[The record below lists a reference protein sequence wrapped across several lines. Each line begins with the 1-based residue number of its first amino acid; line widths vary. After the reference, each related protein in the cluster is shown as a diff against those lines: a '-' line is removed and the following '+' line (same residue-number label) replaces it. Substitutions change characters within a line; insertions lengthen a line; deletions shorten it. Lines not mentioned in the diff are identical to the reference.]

1 MEPNAGKRPPVQGF
15 GVWGKEFH
23 IKPASNCTHPLL
35 NFDKPSPV
43 SFPFFLSDQQGVAA
57 AANVQCKASMSQ
69 TVSLLMSS
77 KMSVSILA
85 PISLTSG
92 SVSRHCRTDRD
103 RSSSIIAGILEMS
116 PAIFSHDEIC
126 SSMDLPALSVSSSGS
141 STSISQNLSWRLQ
154 LKLKHGDAGP
164 RKDSEGGELPE
175 VDGFSSS
182 PVARTEE
189 RD

>member
-1 MEPNAGKRPPVQGF
+1 MQERDRQSKALESGE
-15 GVWGKEFH
+15 KEFH

-43 SFPFFLSDQQGVAA
+43 SFPFFLHSDQQDV
-57 AANVQCKASMSQ
+57 AANVQCEASMSQ

-77 KMSVSILA
+77 KMRVSILA

-92 SVSRHCRTDRD
+92 SISRHCRMDRD

-126 SSMDLPALSVSSSGS
+126 SSMDLPALTVPSSGS